1 MNFNR
6 SIMNVSA
13 IDSSV
18 ILIVDD
24 NPANLD
30 VLSDFLDDAGFEV
43 LVAQDGES
51 ALDKVRY
58 APPDLILLDIMMPG
72 IDGFE
77 TCRRLKNDAET
88 ADIPVIFTSALA
100 DTVDKVKG
108 LSIGAVDYITKP
120 FQQEE
125 VLARVRLHLKLYFL
139 TQQLAEQNTLLEE
152 RVRERTAKLNQA
164 LEDLQTAQVQL
175 VQSEK
180 MSSLGQLVAGVA
192 HEINNPVNFIF
203 GNLVHAHE
211 YTQNILEIVQLYQDK
226 YPDPD
231 EDIQEVVEDLELDFL
246 VEDLPK
252 LLKSM
257 QVGAERIREIVL
269 SLRKFSRI
277 DEAELKPV
285 DIHDGIDTTL
295 MILHNR
301 IKAKSNRPEIEIVKD
316 YGDIPD
322 VECFSG
328 QLNQVFMN
336 LLTNAIDALEEE
348 RDSGQPS
355 HITVR
360 TRCVGSN
367 EVEISIADTGIGME
381 DMVRSQVFNPFFTT
395 KPVGKGTGMGLA
407 ISYSIVTEKH
417 NGHMECRSQ
426 PGQGTEFVIRVP
438 LFQSQYAEPQH
449 QEQTV

>member
-1 MNFNR
+1 MNLESLN
-6 SIMNVSA
+6 
-13 IDSSV
+13 SSV

-30 VLSDFLDDAGFEV
+30 VLSDFLDSAGFEV

-51 ALDKVRY
+51 ALDKVYY

-77 TCRRLKNDAET
+77 TCKRLKSDPKT
-88 ADIPVIFTSALA
+88 IDIPVIFTSALA

-125 VLARVRLHLKLYFL
+125 VLARVRLHLKLHFL
-139 TQQLAEQNTLLEE
+139 TQQLAQQNVLLEE
-152 RVRERTAKLNQA
+152 RVRERTAELNQA
-164 LEDLQTAQVQL
+164 LEDLQKAQVQL

-203 GNLVHAHE
+203 GNLVHANE
-211 YTQNILEIVQLYQDK
+211 YTQNILDILQLYQDK
-226 YPDPD
+226 YPDPGAEIQD
-231 EDIQEVVEDLELDFL
+231 TIEDFELDFL

-252 LLKSM
+252 LLQSM

-285 DIHDGIDTTL
+285 EIHDGIDTTL

-301 IKAKSNRPEIEIVKD
+301 IKAKSSRPEIEIVKH
-316 YGDIPD
+316 YGNLPE
-322 VECFSG
+322 VECYSG

-336 LLTNAIDALEEE
+336 LLSNAIDALEDD
-348 RDSGQPS
+348 RDSGRPGRIVVQTS
-355 HITVR
+355 CI
-360 TRCVGSN
+360 GDN
-367 EVEISIADTGIGME
+367 QIEISISDTGMGME
-381 DMVRSQVFNPFFTT
+381 ESVRSQIFNPFFTT
-395 KPVGKGTGMGLA
+395 KPIGKGTGMGLA
-407 ISYSIVTEKH
+407 ISYSIVADKH
-417 NGHMECRSQ
+417 NGSLECRSQ
-426 PGQGTEFVIRVP
+426 PGQGTEFVMRIPIRQNVRT
-438 LFQSQYAEPQH
+438 SNSPQV
-449 QEQTV
+449 QTA

>member
-1 MNFNR
+1 MNL
-6 SIMNVSA
+6 SA
-13 IDSSV
+13 VDSSV
-18 ILIVDD
+18 VLIVDD

-30 VLSDFLDDAGFEV
+30 VISDFLDSAGFEV

-51 ALDKVRY
+51 ALDKVEY

-77 TCRRLKNDAET
+77 TCQRLKSNPQT
-88 ADIPVIFTSALA
+88 NDIPVIFTSALA

-125 VLARVRLHLKLYFL
+125 VLARVRLHLKLHFL
-139 TQQLAEQNTLLEE
+139 TQQLAQQNVLLEE
-152 RVRERTAKLNQA
+152 RVRERTAELNQA
-164 LEDLQTAQVQL
+164 LEDLQKAQVQL

-203 GNLVHAHE
+203 GNLVHANE
-211 YTQNILEIVQLYQDK
+211 YTQNILEILQLYQTK

-231 EDIQEVVEDLELDFL
+231 NDIQETIEDLELDFL
-246 VEDLPK
+246 IEDLPK
-252 LLKSM
+252 LLNSM

-285 DIHDGIDTTL
+285 DVHDGIDTTL

-301 IKAKSNRPEIEIVKD
+301 IKARSTRPEIEIVKN
-316 YGDIPD
+316 YGDLPE

-336 LLTNAIDALEEE
+336 LLSNAIDALEDD
-348 RDSGQPS
+348 RNSGKPGR
-355 HITVR
+355 ITIR
-360 TRCVGSN
+360 TNRVEDN
-367 EVEISIADTGIGME
+367 EIEIAIADTGMGME
-381 DMVRSQVFNPFFTT
+381 ESVRSQIFNPFFTT
-395 KPVGKGTGMGLA
+395 KPIGKGTGMGLA
-407 ISYSIVTEKH
+407 IGYSIVTEKH
-417 NGHMECRSQ
+417 NGSLECRSN
-426 PGQGTEFVIRVP
+426 PGQGTEFLIRIP
-438 LFQSQYAEPQH
+438 IYQSVTSSKSPQV
-449 QEQTV
+449 QTA